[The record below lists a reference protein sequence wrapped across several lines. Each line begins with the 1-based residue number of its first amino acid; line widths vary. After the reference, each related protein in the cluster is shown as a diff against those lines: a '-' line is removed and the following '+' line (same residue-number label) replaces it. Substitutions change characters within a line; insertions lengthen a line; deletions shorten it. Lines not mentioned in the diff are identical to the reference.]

1 MFVLTKLREL
11 IRVKQ
16 KQILDNHTLRQPIC
30 INDLWQHPPA
40 DLTLSNGEIH
50 IWCASLNQAPAS
62 FQRLEQTLSKDE
74 HLKAERFYFD
84 QDRKHFIVGRGVLRI
99 ILNRYLG
106 FKPNWFDFSY
116 NSHGKPYLTKK
127 FGDGNFKFN
136 LAHSHELALYAFT
149 RVSEIGVDIEY
160 IKFFI
165 DINQIAIRF
174 FSANEYTIFSNLPTS
189 QKREAFYNC
198 WTRKEAY
205 IKAIG
210 DGLVHPLDKFDV
222 SLAPGEQAR
231 LIRVEGKPEE
241 ASRWSLVS
249 LTPAPNYVAAL
260 AVEGH
265 DWHLSCWQFPELK

>member
-1 MFVLTKLREL
+1 M
-11 IRVKQ
+11 
-16 KQILDNHTLRQPIC
+16 DNHTLTSNMS
-30 INDLWQHPPA
+30 INNLWQHPSA
-40 DLTLSNGEIH
+40 DLTLPNGEIH
-50 IWCASLNQAPAS
+50 LWCASLNQSPECI
-62 FQRLEQTLSKDE
+62 QRLEQTLSKDE
-74 HLKAERFYFD
+74 HLKAKHFYFEKD
-84 QDRKHFIVGRGVLRI
+84 KSQFIVSHGILRI

-106 FKPNWFDFSY
+106 FKPNQFDFSY
-116 NSHGKPYLTKK
+116 SSYGKPYLTKR
-127 FGDGNFKFN
+127 FGDGNLKFN

-160 IKFFI
+160 IQSLI
-165 DINQIAIRF
+165 DTDQIATRF
-174 FSANEYTIFSNLPTS
+174 FSANEYAIFSELPTS
-189 QKREAFYNC
+189 QKQEAFYIC

-210 DGLVHPLDKFDV
+210 DGLAHTLDKFDV
-222 SLAPGEQAR
+222 SLTPGKQAR
-231 LIRVEGKPEE
+231 LLRVEDNPKE